1 MLVNHG
7 SASLP
12 QFPRLIALEWSLIV
26 CSQQF
31 YRGKPSW
38 KTERLELFVKQTC
51 SEHRLLICGLGSGP
65 REGKRPARKL
75 FISQEGK

>member
-1 MLVNHG
+1 MLVKHG
-7 SASLP
+7 SVSLP
-12 QFPRLIALEWSLIV
+12 QFPRLIALEWSLTV
-26 CSQQF
+26 CSLQF

-38 KTERLELFVKQTC
+38 KTERLELFVKRVPNI
-51 SEHRLLICGLGSGP
+51 RLLISGLGSGP